1 MHDIQEVAIPPS
13 HNDVAIGSQYPHGAV
28 PSSTTRSPGL
38 WVTRPSRG
46 DRLRSMR
53 SFLKEESNKSL
64 RANKY
69 FILLIAIQIAIV
81 EAARTAALGQVA
93 VQYGDDGMVEQ
104 IWLFRYEQEYVG
116 HAACKTYLD

>member
-1 MHDIQEVAIPPS
+1 
-13 HNDVAIGSQYPHGAV
+13 
-28 PSSTTRSPGL
+28 
-38 WVTRPSRG
+38 
-46 DRLRSMR
+46 MR

>member
-1 MHDIQEVAIPPS
+1 M
-13 HNDVAIGSQYPHGAV
+13 
-28 PSSTTRSPGL
+28 
-38 WVTRPSRG
+38 
-46 DRLRSMR
+46 
-53 SFLKEESNKSL
+53 
-64 RANKY
+64 
-69 FILLIAIQIAIV
+69 IAIQIAIV